1 VSFVSRKTRV
11 AKLLGSKKAREAYVF
26 ENLKRIVPFQIRTM
40 REERDWSQ
48 GRAGE
53 AIGKPQNVVS
63 RLESPTYGK
72 LTLQTLLQIANGFD
86 VGLLIKFVP
95 FSRLVREYED
105 VSSIAL
111 SAPSI
116 TDKREADKLKAWG
129 RDEATQDLE
138 HRPRRVQFSLF
149 ELQAPSES
157 GGYGISR
164 PSRRVPQRMEIPHLL
179 SDAFAASYPQP
190 SDAEGQ
196 KALDR
201 QSVTRIDEYQGDR
214 QRRTTARR
222 PTPLGL
228 AQAASGG
235 QRDD

>member
-1 VSFVSRKTRV
+1 MSFVSRKTRV

-40 REERDWSQ
+40 REEREWSQ

-53 AIGKPQNVVS
+53 AIGKPQNVIS

-105 VSSIAL
+105 VSSTAL
-111 SAPSI
+111 SAPSV
-116 TDKREADKLKAWG
+116 TDKREVEKLTAWG
-129 RDEATQDLE
+129 RGEAAQGEPRL
-138 HRPRRVQFSLF
+138 RRVQHALF

-157 GGYGISR
+157 GAYGISR
-164 PSRRVPQRMEIPHLL
+164 PVRRAEPLRVEIPHLI
-179 SDAFAASYPQP
+179 SAGYAAGSAPW
-190 SDAEGQ
+190 
-196 KALDR
+196 
-201 QSVTRIDEYQGDR
+201 QSFEEVNELVDDQNVTRIDDYKNNREPS
-214 QRRTTARR
+214 ARR
-222 PTPLGL
+222 HHKSL

-235 QRDD
+235 QR